1 MARLPARGSQGGDMI
16 PEMIGLLVVEQ
27 ASGKTEKVFIPRGAI
42 IQAGREPE
50 IASQFMQFIRSRPEI
65 KGAIQ
70 IILEDRVSFLCMEF
84 TVKGAEVFV
93 TDLCSKAGVLR
104 LNNAMLGGLFEE
116 TRLQSGDVLEI
127 GHTRITFQEIARDV
141 W

>member
-1 MARLPARGSQGGDMI
+1 MST
-16 PEMIGLLVVEQ
+16 EMIGLLVVEQ
-27 ASGKTEKVFIPRGAI
+27 ASGKTEKVFIPRGGI
-42 IQAGREPE
+42 IRAGREPR

-70 IILEDRVSFLCMEF
+70 IILEDRVPYICMEF
-84 TVKGAEVFV
+84 TVKGAGVFV

-104 LNNAMLGGLFEE
+104 LNGAMLGGLFEE

-127 GHTRITFQEIARDV
+127 GHTRITFQEIASEM
-141 W
+141 